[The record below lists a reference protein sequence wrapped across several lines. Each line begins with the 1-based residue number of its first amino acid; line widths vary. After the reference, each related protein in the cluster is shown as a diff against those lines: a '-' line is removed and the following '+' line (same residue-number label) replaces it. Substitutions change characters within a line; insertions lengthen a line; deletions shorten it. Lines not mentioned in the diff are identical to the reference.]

1 MTRLLHSNWFFVLS
15 VAVICAWIVA
25 LRPDVTIA
33 ILECPYRVSA
43 RGIVH
48 GPDSPFWG
56 LTSPDPCFRSRGD
69 ARAYARGSE

>member
-1 MTRLLHSNWFFVLS
+1 MMRLLHSNWFCVLS
-15 VAVICAWIVA
+15 VAVIFAWLVA
-25 LRPDVTIA
+25 LRPDVTIT
-33 ILECPYRVSA
+33 INECPYRVSA

-56 LTSPDPCFRSRGD
+56 LTSPDPCFRSKSA